1 MDETVK
7 SAIVGEAIR
16 GIFSGVIS
24 KYEDNSNEG
33 DNIERL
39 EMAQIKMEAAIKT
52 SNKWQ
57 ITDMPLL
64 R

>member
-1 MDETVK
+1 
-7 SAIVGEAIR
+7 IR